1 MERANCGVQNG
12 GNNKMKLGTTLTQYL
27 IENATQESAASDA
40 FTALLSDVASAC
52 KRLANLV
59 RLGELAGVLG
69 AAGQENI
76 QGEDQKKLDIIAN
89 DVFIDSLQSSGLLAA
104 VASEEMD
111 EHYAIPEQY
120 TRGDYLLAFDPLD
133 GSSNIDVNGAT
144 GTIFSITH
152 HGGSEAPTDASFL
165 QQGRKQVCAG
175 YCLYSSATMM
185 VLTTGHGVAGF
196 TLDNSIG
203 EFILTH
209 PDMSVPAST
218 NEYAINAAYSR
229 HWLPPVKRYIDE
241 CVAGEQGPRGR
252 NFNMRW
258 AGSMVGDI
266 HRILCRGGVFL
277 YPNDARLQAAGQA
290 GKLRLLYEASPMG
303 MLIEQA
309 GGLAHTG
316 EQNIMDIQPT
326 SLHQRVPV
334 LMGSAEEV
342 QRLIDYHGQASV

>member
-1 MERANCGVQNG
+1 
-12 GNNKMKLGTTLTQYL
+12 MKLGTSLTHYL
-27 IENATQESAASDA
+27 IENGGQEPESRGA
-40 FTALLSDVASAC
+40 FTALLNDVATAC
-52 KRLANLV
+52 KRVSDLV

-69 AAGQENI
+69 AAGQENV

-89 DVFIDSLQSSGLLAA
+89 DVFIETMQRSGLLAA

-111 EHYAIPEQY
+111 AHYAIPKQY
-120 TRGDYLLAFDPLD
+120 ARGDYLLAIDPLD

-144 GTIFSITH
+144 GTIFSITL
-152 HGGSEAPTDASFL
+152 HGDSAAPTDESFL
-165 QQGRKQVCAG
+165 QKGSSQVCAG
-175 YCLYSSATMM
+175 YCLYSSATML
-185 VLTTGHGVAGF
+185 VLTTGNGVAGF

-203 EFILTH
+203 EFILSH
-209 PDMSVPAST
+209 PDMKVPQTS
-218 NEYAINAAYSR
+218 NEYAINSAYER
-229 HWLPPVKRYIDE
+229 HWYPPVKRYVDE
-241 CVAGEQGPRGR
+241 CVAGADGPRGS

-266 HRILCRGGVFL
+266 HRILCRGGIFM
-277 YPNDARLQAAGQA
+277 YPNDARLHASGQA

-316 EQNIMDIQPT
+316 GEAILDIQPT

-334 LMGSAEEV
+334 LMGSAKEI
-342 QRLIDYHGQASV
+342 QLLIDYHR